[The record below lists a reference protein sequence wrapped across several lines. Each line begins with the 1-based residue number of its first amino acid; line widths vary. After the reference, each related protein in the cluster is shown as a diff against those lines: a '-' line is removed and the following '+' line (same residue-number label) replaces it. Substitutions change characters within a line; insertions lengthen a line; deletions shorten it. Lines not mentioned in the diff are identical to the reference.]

1 MEKFRISLQALADS
15 WPSPYV
21 AREEIERFTGGIL
34 TAKYA
39 ANLDAEGKG
48 IKGRFRCGRKVVY
61 PVASV
66 VEFMEARS
74 EALD

>member
-1 MEKFRISLQALADS
+1 MEKTISLQALADS

-39 ANLDAEGKG
+39 ANRDSAGNG

-61 PVASV
+61 PVNAV
-66 VEFMEARS
+66 VEFLEARS